1 MKGNLLISTLICWA
15 ILFPGCLIAEESS
28 LEYKIKAGY
37 LYNFTKFVTWP
48 QINGPTF
55 NLCILGDDPFGTI
68 IDPIEKKTAFAH
80 SIKVLRL
87 SKTNLLGASK
97 LPWGCQIL
105 YVSQTDSYKTIL
117 EKIKISPT
125 KTQTL
130 IVGEGEDFA
139 AEGGMIGFVDR
150 NGKIKLQVNL
160 QSVKRTNLQ
169 ISAKLLE
176 IAELI
181 NAQSHD

>member
-48 QINGPTF
+48 VITGPTF
-55 NLCILGDDPFGTI
+55 NLCILGHDPFGTI
-68 IDPIEKKTAFAH
+68 IDPIEKKTAFSH

-87 SKTNLLGASK
+87 DKTNILSPSK
-97 LPWGCQIL
+97 LPSSCQIL
-105 YVSQTDSYKTIL
+105 YVSDTNNHKTIL
-117 EKIKISPT
+117 EKIKVSST

-139 AEGGMIGFVDR
+139 AEGGMIGFIDR

-160 QSVKRTNLQ
+160 QYIKQTNLQ

-181 NAQSHD
+181 DAQSHD